1 MNNLPRL
8 FALYIGLNI
17 TEIPSDAIVP
27 VSGNQSNLAVVEVT
41 GKYHNLT
48 VKSNAFQHLNLAT
61 ITFFKTT
68 IKTIEKDAF
77 KVNSETGFIYTDI
90 QFIGCNLTG
99 ETFQNGSFDGK
110 NRINVMFLDSDI
122 NYLSEGAFKKVL
134 NNRYGSILFPESRY
148 TSSLDCSDCRNYWL
162 IKENRQ
168 NQVPYANCKGEG
180 HKKSLF
186 DDDIKSKLSQKCK

>member
-1 MNNLPRL
+1 MPRL

-48 VKSNAFQHLNLAT
+48 VKSNAFQHLNNLQL

-77 KVNSETGFIYTDI
+77 KMNSETEPISIYI
-90 QFIGCNLTG
+90 QFIECNLTG

-110 NRINVMFLDSDI
+110 KRIDVVFLDSDI

-134 NNRYGSILFPESRY
+134 NDRYGSILFPESRY

-180 HKKSLF
+180 YKKSLF